1 MKFRRFLIFL
11 VGLCMLFN
19 NVAPIPNFSMGL
31 FSSALYFLS
40 LISLIPMIKKIGSF
54 HGKFVWNIL
63 YYIVFFTFVNIL
75 NKCGY
80 NTPVFPFSMFM
91 CFILMLFLLVHSLI
105 DRKALSYCMYGMA
118 FGGILMSVFF
128 ALGIGIEIG
137 EDLRLVMFGENSNA
151 LGIYMGLSSIVILN
165 GFILN
170 DELKLKKV
178 RLLFIL
184 AFIPIV
190 GLLFATGSRT
200 AFLIFALSVIA
211 IIGFYP
217 TKSALGKIAFIILGI
232 VCCSY
237 AFNKLVDSDSI
248 LIERLTTTVEEGNSS
263 GRDKITESLTPYVFE
278 SPIWGYGQ
286 TGYVN
291 VAKTALNHISI
302 IGGVTYGFS
311 PHNVVME
318 LLIYTGIIG
327 LILWLIFWWK
337 IGKESWILF
346 KEKRLLMVGLMCIP
360 MLACIL
366 SGQLLT
372 AKWAY
377 ILYAYI
383 MSEYYYL
390 RNPLQKI

>member
-1 MKFRRFLIFL
+1 MP
-11 VGLCMLFN
+11 FN

-31 FSSALYFLS
+31 FSSAVYFLS
-40 LISLIPMIKKIGSF
+40 LFSFIPMMKKIGSY

-63 YYIVFFTFVNIL
+63 IFIVFFTLVNIL

-105 DRKALSYCMYGMA
+105 DSKALSYCMYGMA
-118 FGGILMSVFF
+118 FGGILMSIFF

-137 EDLRLVMFGENSNA
+137 EDLRLVMFGENANA
-151 LGIYMGLSSIVILN
+151 LGIYMGLSSIIILDD
-165 GFILN
+165 FILN
-170 DELKLKKV
+170 DELQLKKFRFV
-178 RLLFIL
+178 FIV

-200 AFLIFALSVIA
+200 AFLIFALSIFA

-217 TKSALGKIAFIILGI
+217 TKSAFGKIAFFILGI
-232 VCCSY
+232 ACCAY

-263 GRDKITESLTPYVFE
+263 GRDKITESLIPYVFE
-278 SPIWGYGQ
+278 SPLWGYGQ
-286 TGYVN
+286 TGYVKVAQKALGKVSVFGN
-291 VAKTALNHISI
+291 V
-302 IGGVTYGFS
+302 VYGYS
-311 PHNVVME
+311 PHNVIME
-318 LLIYTGIIG
+318 LLMYTGIIG
-327 LILWLIFWWK
+327 LVLWIKFWWE

-346 KEKRLLMVGLMCIP
+346 RKQRLLMAGLMCIP

-383 MSEYYYL
+383 LSEYYYF
-390 RNPLQKI
+390 RYPLQKI

>member
-1 MKFRRFLIFL
+1 MKLRRFLIFL
-11 VGLCMLFN
+11 VGLSMPFN

-40 LISLIPMIKKIGSF
+40 LMSLIPMIKKIGSF

-80 NTPVFPFSMFM
+80 NTPIFPFSMFM

-118 FGGILMSVFF
+118 FGGILMSIFF
-128 ALGIGIEIG
+128 AFGIGIEIG

-165 GFILN
+165 DFVLN
-170 DELKLKKV
+170 DELQLKKF
-178 RLLFIL
+178 RFLFIA

-200 AFLIFALSVIA
+200 AFIIFALSIFA

-217 TKSALGKIAFIILGI
+217 TKSAFGKIAFIMLGI
-232 VCCSY
+232 VCCAY

-263 GRDKITESLTPYVFE
+263 GRDRITESLIPYVFE
-278 SPIWGYGQ
+278 SPILGYGQ
-286 TGYVN
+286 TGYVE
-291 VAKTALNHISI
+291 VAKKALGKVSVISN
-302 IGGVTYGFS
+302 VVYGFS

-346 KEKRLLMVGLMCIP
+346 RETKLLMPVLMCIP

-377 ILYAYI
+377 ILYAYT
-383 MSEYYYL
+383 MSEYYYYRFKL
-390 RNPLQKI
+390 SK